1 MEAVIWK
8 PGRVVADFNKS
19 TFMSYFYKSARTG
32 LPSIAAIIRNPRD
45 VSIIYAADELHINT
59 PEHYAQVTNNV

>member
-8 PGRVVADFNKS
+8 PGRVVADFKKS
-19 TFMSYFYKSARTG
+19 TFMSYVCKSARTG
-32 LPSIAAIIRNPRD
+32 LPVIAAIIRNPRD
-45 VSIIYAADELHINT
+45 VSIICPANELHINT

>member
-19 TFMSYFYKSARTG
+19 TFMSYVYKSVRTG

>member
-8 PGRVVADFNKS
+8 PGRVVADVNKS
-19 TFMSYFYKSARTG
+19 IFMSYIYKFARTG
-32 LPSIAAIIRNPRD
+32 LPVIAAIIRNPKD
-45 VSIIYAADELHINT
+45 VSIIYAANKLHINT

>member
-8 PGRVVADFNKS
+8 PGRVVADVNKI
-19 TFMSYFYKSARTG
+19 TLMSYIYKSARPG
-32 LPSIAAIIRNPRD
+32 LPVIAAIIRNPRD
-45 VSIIYAADELHINT
+45 VSIIYAADKLHINT